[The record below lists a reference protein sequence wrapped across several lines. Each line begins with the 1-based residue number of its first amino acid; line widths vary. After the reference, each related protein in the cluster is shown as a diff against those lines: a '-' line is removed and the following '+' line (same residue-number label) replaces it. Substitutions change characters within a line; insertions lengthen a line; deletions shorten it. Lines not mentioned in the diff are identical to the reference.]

1 MTVCWGS
8 LGCLSSPSLLPCQEH
23 SAMGLGWEYVAVRVP
38 TLLLPS
44 TQYSFAIKGGQGRGG

>member
-1 MTVCWGS
+1 
-8 LGCLSSPSLLPCQEH
+8 
-23 SAMGLGWEYVAVRVP
+23 MGLGWEYVAVRVP